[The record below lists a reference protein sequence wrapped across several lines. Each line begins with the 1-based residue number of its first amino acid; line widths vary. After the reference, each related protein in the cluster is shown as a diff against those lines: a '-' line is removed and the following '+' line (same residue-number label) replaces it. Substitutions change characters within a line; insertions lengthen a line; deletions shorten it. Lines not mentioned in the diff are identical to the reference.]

1 MSDLLVKRQY
11 NGTDEIQV
19 SLYTRT
25 LDFANGPRSAAQ
37 PAPQS
42 PHHPL
47 STLGASDL
55 PQRAACGHTVA
66 FLSHADSAFA
76 MLTCCSV
83 CCRTMR
89 GRILDSENMAHIC
102 MGSASRACDSPAGR
116 GRSREAL
123 ARARARCVLQRC
135 SARMAQRGRGACF
148 RAVVRLW
155 GRAAISLACY
165 VMYDVYGS
173 CPSRNFGHSR

>member
-1 MSDLLVKRQY
+1 M
-11 NGTDEIQV
+11 

-47 STLGASDL
+47 STLGASGP

-76 MLTCCSV
+76 MLTCCSA
-83 CCRTMR
+83 CRRTMR
-89 GRILDSENMAHIC
+89 GRILESNNMAHIDEDI
-102 MGSASRACDSPAGR
+102 GSRSCDPPAGR
-116 GRSREAL
+116 GRAREAL
-123 ARARARCVLQRC
+123 ARARGRCVLQRC

-155 GRAAISLACY
+155 GRAGHLACLLCY
-165 VMYDVYGS
+165 L
-173 CPSRNFGHSR
+173 